1 MITKQ
6 DILEDFWEQF
16 PQYKDR
22 TPTYEDI
29 LFREEE
35 IREWNKDWIQDI
47 WHELVYNIKY
57 NIETLEDLEEYIK
70 LK

>member
-16 PQYKDR
+16 PHYKDR